1 MPSVH
6 GLCKAGNKVQIVIA
20 TPEFARAACKLKQLI
35 ITGDDFG
42 RSHEINEAIER
53 AHAAGFLTQASL
65 MVNEPCAEEAVR
77 IAWRHPALCVGL
89 HLTLC
94 DGRASTVSQLTDD
107 NGAFIPS
114 PARAGLRYA
123 FRPLLTGPLQQEIR
137 AQFERF
143 RALGLPPTYW
153 DGHTHLH
160 LHPTIFKLTLPVAV
174 EHGFRAMRLVREPGS
189 WALIPQ
195 IFHWLSRA
203 AIPALQRHAITF
215 VDQAFG
221 LRDTGQ
227 VSTETAAHIFHTLPD
242 GVSEFYFHPGA
253 EPAELDYRALLSLLA
268 EREIKLRTLPP
279 PAAVR

>member
-1 MPSVH
+1 M
-6 GLCKAGNKVQIVIA
+6 
-20 TPEFARAACKLKQLI
+20 KQLI

-42 RSHEINEAIER
+42 RSHEINEAIES

-77 IAWRHPALCVGL
+77 IAQRHPALCVGL

-94 DGRASTVSQLTDD
+94 DGRASTVSRITDD
-107 NGAFIPS
+107 KGAFIPS
-114 PARAGLRYA
+114 PARAGFRYA
-123 FRPLLTGPLQQEIR
+123 FRPSFEGPLQQEIR

-160 LHPTIFKLTLPVAV
+160 LHPTIFQLTLPVAV

-203 AIPALQRHAITF
+203 AIPALQRHSIAF
-215 VDQAFG
+215 ADHAFG
-221 LRDTGQ
+221 LRNTGQ
-227 VSTETAAHIFHTLPD
+227 ISTDVATRIFHTLPE

-253 EPAELDYRALLSLLA
+253 EPGELDYPTLLALLA
-268 EREIKLRTLPP
+268 EREIKLRTLPT
-279 PAAVR
+279 PAGGR